1 MMLVGELMT
10 RKPVTIEESDSLA
23 AARGT
28 MERLRIRHLPVTD
41 ASGRFKGLVT
51 HRDILAYTI
60 SRLADI
66 DDATQSELDE
76 GIAAGEVMRQGVL
89 TAHPAMTVRE
99 AAQIMLDN
107 KYGCLPVLENGSV
120 VGILTEADF
129 IKLTIGLIDELTG
142 ARTTH

>member
-1 MMLVGELMT
+1 MLHVGELMT
-10 RKPVTIEESDSLA
+10 RKPITIEEHDTLA

-41 ASGRFKGLVT
+41 EAGRFTGLIT
-51 HRDILAYTI
+51 HRDILAFTI

-66 DDATQSELDE
+66 DDATQTELDQN
-76 GIAAGEVMRQGVL
+76 IQVGEVMRRGVK
-89 TAHPAMTVRE
+89 TANPAMTVRE

-107 KYGCLPVLENGSV
+107 KYGCLPVLDSWAV

-129 IKLTIGLIDELTG
+129 IKLTISLIDEL
-142 ARTTH
+142 ARVHRS